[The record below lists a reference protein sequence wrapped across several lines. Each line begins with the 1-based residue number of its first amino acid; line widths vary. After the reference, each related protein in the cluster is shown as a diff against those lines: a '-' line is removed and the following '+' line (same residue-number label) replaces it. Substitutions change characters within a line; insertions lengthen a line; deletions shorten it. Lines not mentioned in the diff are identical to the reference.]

1 MKKSDIYI
9 KEVNLIFSI
18 LEKIESSWSNSDSL
32 SYIEELKKYK
42 NVLVNITPS
51 SIGSKNLEKL
61 DEEKVQS

>member
-1 MKKSDIYI
+1 MKKNDVYI

-18 LEKIESSWSNSDSL
+18 LEKIQSSWSNSDNL

-51 SIGSKNLEKL
+51 NTVSKNLERL
-61 DEEKVQS
+61 DEKKV

>member
-1 MKKSDIYI
+1 MKKNDVYI

-18 LEKIESSWSNSDSL
+18 LEKIESSWSNSDNL

-51 SIGSKNLEKL
+51 NTVSKNLERL
-61 DEEKVQS
+61 DEKKV